1 MAVDGFVVQEFVGA
15 GTEVILGMAR
25 DKVYGPLL
33 LFGLGGI
40 YVEYLKDV
48 AFGVPPLTDRDAMR
62 MIDSIRTAP
71 ILRGVRGEAPKDVP
85 ALQEAI
91 LRLAQL
97 VSDFDVIQELDINPV
112 LALAAGQGYRA
123 VDARVILAV
132 PPDDAS
138 GRLVSGPMPARPD
151 P

>member
-1 MAVDGFVVQEFVGA
+1 M
-15 GTEVILGMAR
+15 
-25 DKVYGPLL
+25 
-33 LFGLGGI
+33 
-40 YVEYLKDV
+40 
-48 AFGVPPLTDRDAMR
+48 
-62 MIDSIRTAP
+62 
-71 ILRGVRGEAPKDVP
+71 
-85 ALQEAI
+85 QEAI